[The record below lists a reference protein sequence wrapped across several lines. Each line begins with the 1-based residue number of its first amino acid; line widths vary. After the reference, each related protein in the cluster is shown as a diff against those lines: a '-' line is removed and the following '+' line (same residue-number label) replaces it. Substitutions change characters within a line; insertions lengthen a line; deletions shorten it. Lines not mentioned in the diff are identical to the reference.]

1 MWVSELSRTDFLS
14 FLYVSHH
21 GWLLGWLRKRL
32 GCPHHAAD
40 LAQDTFVRVM
50 LKREFDTIREPRAYL
65 TTIAHGL
72 VVDHVRRQELERAYR
87 EAIIR
92 LPEPDTPS
100 PETRLLLLETL
111 IRIDALLN
119 GLAPKARTAFLL
131 SRLEGLSYPE
141 IAKRLGV
148 SLSSVEKYMA
158 AAVRHCYLNRYS
170 L

>member
-1 MWVSELSRTDFLS
+1 MSTTELTRDEYLS
-14 FLYVSHH
+14 LLYLGHH
-21 GWLLGWLRKRL
+21 DWLRGWLRKKL

-40 LAQDTFVRVM
+40 LAHDTFLRVM
-50 LKREFDTIREPRAYL
+50 LKEEVDTIREPRAYL

-72 VVDHVRRQELERAYR
+72 VVDHARRRELERAYL
-87 EAIIR
+87 ETITR
-92 LPEPDTPS
+92 LPEPEIPS

-111 IRIDALLN
+111 VRIDALLD
-119 GLAPKARTAFLL
+119 GLNPKARTVFLL

-141 IAKRLGV
+141 IAECLGV

-158 AAVRHCYLNRYS
+158 KAVRHCYLHRCA